1 MRAVLTRGL
10 GLALV
15 LAALSGSAW
24 AVPDPVPELD
34 PGSVAGAM
42 TLLSC
47 GLLLVTRR
55 RSK

>member
-10 GLALV
+10 GFALV

-24 AVPDPVPELD
+24 AVPDAAPELD